1 VSARRSFYFAE
12 AANGTNGPTR
22 FFLAVEGATPTVFDP
37 AAPPAVT
44 TKVGAVEDWTIANH
58 AGEVH
63 TFHIHQIHF
72 LFLEVNGRKL
82 PNPEWRDTV
91 IVPAWDGVGPY
102 PTVKLRLDFRDPNI
116 AGVFPFHCHILDH
129 EDAGMMATVQVNQK

>member
-1 VSARRSFYFAE
+1 MQPRLAEQPAGLIISEKRSPGRSFRSRSDPLQIFARRFGSYTLE
-12 AANGTNGPTR
+12 SLPC
-22 FFLAVEGATPTVFDP
+22 
-37 AAPPAVT
+37 
-44 TKVGAVEDWTIANH
+44 H

-82 PNPEWRDTV
+82 PSPEWRDTV
-91 IVPAWDGVGPY
+91 ILPAWDGAGPY
-102 PTVKLRLDFRDPNI
+102 PTVKLRLDFRDPSI

-129 EDAGMMATVQVNQK
+129 EDAGMMATVQVNPK